1 VTDKKYKVTTVLMT
15 PKFGGWISP
24 CLRRSTGMAFGGG
37 IFGVAPIP
45 ANYREGLEK
54 KKQSPVSDIEYWS

>member
-1 VTDKKYKVTTVLMT
+1 
-15 PKFGGWISP
+15 
-24 CLRRSTGMAFGGG
+24 MAFGGG